1 MPRDPTGPPAPSR
14 PFDVNVVNDPRV
26 SVVTTPKAPLLV
38 GDVQNPAFNPFQV
51 EVRFSLVRGEGSG
64 EAALPPVGNEGQ
76 RLVIEHV
83 TVAAWVPR
91 SQGVIA
97 YIKLGEIKHALVLT
111 LQDGWGSP
119 RSLRASQPIKLYS
132 LGGGVGMAMAG
143 IERSSAT
150 GTAGFYFTVSGYAVD
165 LP

>member
-1 MPRDPTGPPAPSR
+1 MPQDPTGPADPSR
-14 PFDVNVVNDPRV
+14 PFNVNVVNDPRV
-26 SVVTTPKAPLLV
+26 SVVTSPENPVLV

-51 EVRFSLVRGEGSG
+51 DVSFSLDRGEGSG
-64 EAALPPVGNEGQ
+64 EAVIPPAGNDGQ

-83 TVAAWVPR
+83 TVAARAPR

-111 LQDGWGSP
+111 RQDGWGS
-119 RSLRASQPIKLYS
+119 RQSLRASQPIKLYS
-132 LGGGVGMAMAG
+132 LGGGDGMAFAG
-143 IERSSAT
+143 IERSSTT
-150 GTAGFYFTVSGYAVD
+150 GQADFYFTVSGYAVD